1 MSVDSTALL
10 MMGGGARAAYQVGV
24 LRGIARLAREYAP
37 SVVRTPFD
45 VICGTSAGAINSLGM
60 ARGAQDFTQ
69 ATEALTELWANL
81 HADRVYRTDV
91 GRVGASGTRWLTALA
106 FGWLT
111 GHTPRA
117 LFDNTPLRELLA
129 SQHDGQQVQA
139 AFDAGALRALA
150 ITVLSNRARGAMS
163 RSISRRTW
171 YCRGGVRSGLR

>member
-1 MSVDSTALL
+1 MHDPAQTGLIL
-10 MMGGGARAAYQVGV
+10 TGGGARAAYQVGV

-37 SVVRTPFD
+37 GVVRTPFD

-69 ATEALTELWANL
+69 ATEALTELWASL

-117 LFDNTPLRELLA
+117 LFDNTPLREQIGRA
-129 SQHDGQQVQA
+129 S
-139 AFDAGALRALA
+139 
-150 ITVLSNRARGAMS
+150 
-163 RSISRRTW
+163 
-171 YCRGGVRSGLR
+171 CRERV